1 MPRPHP
7 FGERSQA
14 TTPSQS
20 SRVPRYLVPMPTPGY
35 LPRMPESIKI
45 SEFTDVRGA
54 FHCEHKPTPEATTE
68 KGHAVLCPACSAKHA
83 GGANL
88 QGEGYGLRQTA
99 FGGWVKSK
107 AAAR

>member
-7 FGERSQA
+7 FGERYQA
-14 TTPSQS
+14 LTPSQPS
-20 SRVPRYLVPMPTPGY
+20 HVHRYLVPRLTPGY
-35 LPRMPESIKI
+35 LPPMSESIKI
-45 SEFTDVRGA
+45 SEFTEVRGA

-68 KGHAVLCPACSAKHA
+68 KGHAVLCPACSAKLA
-83 GGANL
+83 GGATL
-88 QGEGYGLRQTA
+88 LGEGYGLRQTA